1 MPMMQTRRR
10 FLTMTALAGAT
21 GFLREPPSLAAE
33 GTLETTTVRI
43 AKNPGVCIA
52 PQAVAEELL
61 RAEGF
66 IDIRYVDVGRNRDLA
81 VKVGSG
87 EADLSA
93 DFAARIIT
101 AIDHG
106 GAITVLGGVHVGCY
120 ELFGN
125 EGIRSIADMK
135 EKRVGVNVLG
145 SGPHLLL
152 TVMARH
158 VGLDP
163 IKDIDWVTGPSIKP
177 IELFAEGKI
186 DAFLAGP
193 PDAQDLR
200 ARHIG
205 NVVVNSA
212 VDRPWSQYFC
222 CMLTGNRDYVHA
234 HPVTTKRGMRAI
246 LKATDLCATEPAR
259 VARQLVDRG
268 FTPRYDYA
276 LQTLSE
282 LPYDKWR
289 EHGAEDTVRFYAL
302 RLYDAR
308 LIKSNPNKIIAEHT
322 DWRFL
327 DELKRELKA

>member
-1 MPMMQTRRR
+1 MPTLQTRRR
-10 FLTMTALAGAT
+10 FLTTLSLAGAA
-21 GFLREPPSLAAE
+21 GLVRAPRVLAAE
-33 GTLETTTVRI
+33 GALETTTVRI
-43 AKNPGVCIA
+43 AKNPGICIA
-52 PQAVAEELL
+52 PQAVAEGLL

-66 IDIRYVDVGRNRDLA
+66 TDVRYVDVGRNRDLA
-81 VKVGSG
+81 VKVGAG

-101 AIDHG
+101 AIDNG

-125 EGIRSIADMK
+125 EAMRSIADMK
-135 EKRVGVNVLG
+135 GKHVGVNVLG

-152 TVMARH
+152 TVMALH

-163 IKDIDWVTGPSIKP
+163 VKDIHWVTGPSSKP

-205 NVVVNSA
+205 HVVVNSA
-212 VDRPWSQYFC
+212 IDRPWSQYFC

-234 HPVTTKRGMRAI
+234 HPVATKRGMRAI
-246 LKATDLCATEPAR
+246 LTAADLCVSEPAH
-259 VARQLVDRG
+259 VARQLVDSG

-289 EHGAEDTVRFYAL
+289 EYNAEDTMRFYAL
-302 RLYDAR
+302 RLHEAD
-308 LIKSNPNKIIAEHT
+308 LIKSTPNKIIGENT
-322 DWRFL
+322 DWRFFN
-327 DELKRELKA
+327 ELKRELKA